1 MKTHSLLLL
10 LLSFVQVF
18 PLFGETPYKEE
29 RRVIYSSEAPER
41 PYLLQPGHSLEQTV
55 SFPKRAYP
63 SRKFLRVTGGVKMPA
78 PFQERGEEMFRR
90 SEFFIDDNLDSVV
103 TRKDRYSLYFKG
115 ENDAFER
122 YAYFR
127 VMGEALK
134 LGKLTVHLPVVRRR
148 QLTVDVKGRFGLEL
162 ELYYKKPGRAAQ
174 DIFDIP
180 DSVLFVPVP
189 VGTGKYQDVSH
200 TFTLPDNVACA
211 LLCAGGSGFSGECW
225 LEAPRLEQNG
235 KTVWHVPFTKFAQKA
250 SQVDYWVGCNLA
262 TRSWPRWRLEFDGR
276 EVFEGNIFDRAS
288 NVADFYILLP
298 GDLQG
303 TGCFKLSLLE
313 EPHRAAFPYEVRT
326 LEVIEETARDFEII
340 SVPKYV
346 SKSASFG
353 VLIET
358 NRPNVKLQVKSDAAL
373 QPATQE
379 VRFKEAGLHVVEFR
393 ADSCLT
399 DVKMEFSDGSR
410 SESAAIEQIVER
422 APENIYISSG
432 DEIYIDKQYTP
443 YSYFFKWYI
452 SQRVGNWYQFR
463 PSYQWSGCRI
473 TDPEIIGYYTHL
485 LDGLKIPYAWQA
497 EGRTLAGSRLNPSNE
512 ELASPMFRGKQ
523 AHENDGGYYYWQ
535 HFKYQGLHSDM
546 AARNR
551 PWGGIFAKHRPIYT
565 DHGTFIHYDTE
576 AVTDMA
582 DGARKLV
589 SNLRYSKG
597 ESVRHTG
604 PSSLFRYFYQ
614 AGYEWVGAEQMYG
627 PEETILSALRGASL
641 AYSRPT
647 YGSLH
652 AMQWGSGPFTD
663 PKHSLRLYLSLAVA
677 YMHGSSHINTEEALW
692 TDEFMNDR
700 YSPSGKEHLAAQH
713 RVLDFI
719 ETHSRR
725 GEFHSNI
732 AVIQGRNDAWKS
744 FGRGSLWSQE
754 GEKWKF
760 NKACES
766 FDLLKVFYP
775 DHIIDGCGPEGW
787 FTSTPYGPVDLLP
800 VEAPQDVMNRY
811 KAMIFLGWNT
821 YDKGDFERIRDYV
834 FHGGTLILSAA
845 HINACLQPDEK
856 PCFPQD
862 DAPVRELLGE
872 DYRSL
877 MQQITL
883 NYGKGKVI
891 YFPEALYPAEDKL
904 KAAYRKVMQDIA
916 ASTVHPEAENGWIEA
931 APSVGFTAW
940 QDGERRTLYVLNTD
954 WQSDEETHP
963 YTFIYGK
970 GKFRLSIAR
979 YQLGTIHCAAQLAA
993 APSSNTTDVLSIV
1006 KEADGWTVRVQT
1018 TGPDTVKFMF
1028 ASNGLEK
1035 EVSFSSPGIHVYKLS
1050 L

>member
-1 MKTHSLLLL
+1 
-10 LLSFVQVF
+10 
-18 PLFGETPYKEE
+18 
-29 RRVIYSSEAPER
+29 
-41 PYLLQPGHSLEQTV
+41 
-55 SFPKRAYP
+55 
-63 SRKFLRVTGGVKMPA
+63 
-78 PFQERGEEMFRR
+78 
-90 SEFFIDDNLDSVV
+90 
-103 TRKDRYSLYFKG
+103 
-115 ENDAFER
+115 
-122 YAYFR
+122 
-127 VMGEALK
+127 
-134 LGKLTVHLPVVRRR
+134 
-148 QLTVDVKGRFGLEL
+148 
-162 ELYYKKPGRAAQ
+162 
-174 DIFDIP
+174 
-180 DSVLFVPVP
+180 
-189 VGTGKYQDVSH
+189 
-200 TFTLPDNVACA
+200 
-211 LLCAGGSGFSGECW
+211 
-225 LEAPRLEQNG
+225 
-235 KTVWHVPFTKFAQKA
+235 
-250 SQVDYWVGCNLA
+250 
-262 TRSWPRWRLEFDGR
+262 
-276 EVFEGNIFDRAS
+276 
-288 NVADFYILLP
+288 
-298 GDLQG
+298 
-303 TGCFKLSLLE
+303 
-313 EPHRAAFPYEVRT
+313 
-326 LEVIEETARDFEII
+326 
-340 SVPKYV
+340 
-346 SKSASFG
+346 
-353 VLIET
+353 
-358 NRPNVKLQVKSDAAL
+358 
-373 QPATQE
+373 
-379 VRFKEAGLHVVEFR
+379 
-393 ADSCLT
+393 
-399 DVKMEFSDGSR
+399 
-410 SESAAIEQIVER
+410 
-422 APENIYISSG
+422 
-432 DEIYIDKQYTP
+432 
-443 YSYFFKWYI
+443 
-452 SQRVGNWYQFR
+452 
-463 PSYQWSGCRI
+463 
-473 TDPEIIGYYTHL
+473 
-485 LDGLKIPYAWQA
+485 
-497 EGRTLAGSRLNPSNE
+497 
-512 ELASPMFRGKQ
+512 
-523 AHENDGGYYYWQ
+523 
-535 HFKYQGLHSDM
+535 
-546 AARNR
+546 
-551 PWGGIFAKHRPIYT
+551 
-565 DHGTFIHYDTE
+565 
-576 AVTDMA
+576 
-582 DGARKLV
+582 
-589 SNLRYSKG
+589 
-597 ESVRHTG
+597 
-604 PSSLFRYFYQ
+604 
-614 AGYEWVGAEQMYG
+614 MYG

-811 KAMIFLGWNT
+811 NAMIFLGWNT

-877 MQQITL
+877 MQQTTL

-904 KAAYRKVMQDIA
+904 KAAYIKVMQDIA

>member
-1 MKTHSLLLL
+1 
-10 LLSFVQVF
+10 
-18 PLFGETPYKEE
+18 
-29 RRVIYSSEAPER
+29 
-41 PYLLQPGHSLEQTV
+41 
-55 SFPKRAYP
+55 
-63 SRKFLRVTGGVKMPA
+63 
-78 PFQERGEEMFRR
+78 
-90 SEFFIDDNLDSVV
+90 
-103 TRKDRYSLYFKG
+103 
-115 ENDAFER
+115 
-122 YAYFR
+122 
-127 VMGEALK
+127 
-134 LGKLTVHLPVVRRR
+134 
-148 QLTVDVKGRFGLEL
+148 
-162 ELYYKKPGRAAQ
+162 
-174 DIFDIP
+174 
-180 DSVLFVPVP
+180 
-189 VGTGKYQDVSH
+189 
-200 TFTLPDNVACA
+200 
-211 LLCAGGSGFSGECW
+211 
-225 LEAPRLEQNG
+225 
-235 KTVWHVPFTKFAQKA
+235 
-250 SQVDYWVGCNLA
+250 
-262 TRSWPRWRLEFDGR
+262 
-276 EVFEGNIFDRAS
+276 
-288 NVADFYILLP
+288 
-298 GDLQG
+298 
-303 TGCFKLSLLE
+303 
-313 EPHRAAFPYEVRT
+313 
-326 LEVIEETARDFEII
+326 
-340 SVPKYV
+340 
-346 SKSASFG
+346 
-353 VLIET
+353 
-358 NRPNVKLQVKSDAAL
+358 
-373 QPATQE
+373 
-379 VRFKEAGLHVVEFR
+379 
-393 ADSCLT
+393 
-399 DVKMEFSDGSR
+399 
-410 SESAAIEQIVER
+410 
-422 APENIYISSG
+422 
-432 DEIYIDKQYTP
+432 
-443 YSYFFKWYI
+443 
-452 SQRVGNWYQFR
+452 
-463 PSYQWSGCRI
+463 
-473 TDPEIIGYYTHL
+473 
-485 LDGLKIPYAWQA
+485 
-497 EGRTLAGSRLNPSNE
+497 
-512 ELASPMFRGKQ
+512 
-523 AHENDGGYYYWQ
+523 
-535 HFKYQGLHSDM
+535 
-546 AARNR
+546 
-551 PWGGIFAKHRPIYT
+551 
-565 DHGTFIHYDTE
+565 
-576 AVTDMA
+576 
-582 DGARKLV
+582 
-589 SNLRYSKG
+589 
-597 ESVRHTG
+597 
-604 PSSLFRYFYQ
+604 
-614 AGYEWVGAEQMYG
+614 
-627 PEETILSALRGASL
+627 
-641 AYSRPT
+641 
-647 YGSLH
+647 
-652 AMQWGSGPFTD
+652 MQWGSGPFTD

-877 MQQITL
+877 MQQTTL
-883 NYGKGKVI
+883 NYGKGKII

-904 KAAYRKVMQDIA
+904 KAAYIKVMQDIA

-931 APSVGFTAW
+931 APAVGFTAW

>member
-1 MKTHSLLLL
+1 
-10 LLSFVQVF
+10 
-18 PLFGETPYKEE
+18 
-29 RRVIYSSEAPER
+29 
-41 PYLLQPGHSLEQTV
+41 
-55 SFPKRAYP
+55 
-63 SRKFLRVTGGVKMPA
+63 
-78 PFQERGEEMFRR
+78 
-90 SEFFIDDNLDSVV
+90 
-103 TRKDRYSLYFKG
+103 
-115 ENDAFER
+115 
-122 YAYFR
+122 
-127 VMGEALK
+127 
-134 LGKLTVHLPVVRRR
+134 
-148 QLTVDVKGRFGLEL
+148 
-162 ELYYKKPGRAAQ
+162 
-174 DIFDIP
+174 
-180 DSVLFVPVP
+180 
-189 VGTGKYQDVSH
+189 
-200 TFTLPDNVACA
+200 
-211 LLCAGGSGFSGECW
+211 
-225 LEAPRLEQNG
+225 
-235 KTVWHVPFTKFAQKA
+235 
-250 SQVDYWVGCNLA
+250 
-262 TRSWPRWRLEFDGR
+262 
-276 EVFEGNIFDRAS
+276 
-288 NVADFYILLP
+288 
-298 GDLQG
+298 
-303 TGCFKLSLLE
+303 
-313 EPHRAAFPYEVRT
+313 
-326 LEVIEETARDFEII
+326 
-340 SVPKYV
+340 
-346 SKSASFG
+346 
-353 VLIET
+353 
-358 NRPNVKLQVKSDAAL
+358 
-373 QPATQE
+373 
-379 VRFKEAGLHVVEFR
+379 
-393 ADSCLT
+393 
-399 DVKMEFSDGSR
+399 
-410 SESAAIEQIVER
+410 
-422 APENIYISSG
+422 
-432 DEIYIDKQYTP
+432 
-443 YSYFFKWYI
+443 
-452 SQRVGNWYQFR
+452 
-463 PSYQWSGCRI
+463 
-473 TDPEIIGYYTHL
+473 
-485 LDGLKIPYAWQA
+485 
-497 EGRTLAGSRLNPSNE
+497 
-512 ELASPMFRGKQ
+512 MFRGKQ

-576 AVTDMA
+576 AVTDMS

-877 MQQITL
+877 MQQTTL

-904 KAAYRKVMQDIA
+904 KAAYIKVMQDIA

-1006 KEADGWTVRVQT
+1006 KESDGWTVRVQT

>member
-18 PLFGETPYKEE
+18 SLFGETPYKEE

-63 SRKFLRVTGGVKMPA
+63 TRKFLRVTGGVKMPA

-134 LGKLTVHLPVVRRR
+134 PGKLTVHLPVVRRR

-174 DIFDIP
+174 DIFDTP

-303 TGCFKLSLLE
+303 TGCFKLSLLK

-399 DVKMEFSDGSR
+399 DVKM
-410 SESAAIEQIVER
+410 
-422 APENIYISSG
+422 
-432 DEIYIDKQYTP
+432 
-443 YSYFFKWYI
+443 
-452 SQRVGNWYQFR
+452 
-463 PSYQWSGCRI
+463 
-473 TDPEIIGYYTHL
+473 
-485 LDGLKIPYAWQA
+485 
-497 EGRTLAGSRLNPSNE
+497 
-512 ELASPMFRGKQ
+512 
-523 AHENDGGYYYWQ
+523 
-535 HFKYQGLHSDM
+535 
-546 AARNR
+546 
-551 PWGGIFAKHRPIYT
+551 
-565 DHGTFIHYDTE
+565 
-576 AVTDMA
+576 
-582 DGARKLV
+582 
-589 SNLRYSKG
+589 
-597 ESVRHTG
+597 
-604 PSSLFRYFYQ
+604 
-614 AGYEWVGAEQMYG
+614 
-627 PEETILSALRGASL
+627 
-641 AYSRPT
+641 
-647 YGSLH
+647 
-652 AMQWGSGPFTD
+652 
-663 PKHSLRLYLSLAVA
+663 
-677 YMHGSSHINTEEALW
+677 
-692 TDEFMNDR
+692 
-700 YSPSGKEHLAAQH
+700 
-713 RVLDFI
+713 
-719 ETHSRR
+719 
-725 GEFHSNI
+725 
-732 AVIQGRNDAWKS
+732 
-744 FGRGSLWSQE
+744 
-754 GEKWKF
+754 
-760 NKACES
+760 
-766 FDLLKVFYP
+766 
-775 DHIIDGCGPEGW
+775 
-787 FTSTPYGPVDLLP
+787 
-800 VEAPQDVMNRY
+800 
-811 KAMIFLGWNT
+811 
-821 YDKGDFERIRDYV
+821 
-834 FHGGTLILSAA
+834 
-845 HINACLQPDEK
+845 
-856 PCFPQD
+856 
-862 DAPVRELLGE
+862 
-872 DYRSL
+872 
-877 MQQITL
+877 
-883 NYGKGKVI
+883 
-891 YFPEALYPAEDKL
+891 
-904 KAAYRKVMQDIA
+904 
-916 ASTVHPEAENGWIEA
+916 
-931 APSVGFTAW
+931 
-940 QDGERRTLYVLNTD
+940 
-954 WQSDEETHP
+954 
-963 YTFIYGK
+963 
-970 GKFRLSIAR
+970 
-979 YQLGTIHCAAQLAA
+979 
-993 APSSNTTDVLSIV
+993 
-1006 KEADGWTVRVQT
+1006 
-1018 TGPDTVKFMF
+1018 
-1028 ASNGLEK
+1028 
-1035 EVSFSSPGIHVYKLS
+1035 
-1050 L
+1050 

>member
-63 SRKFLRVTGGVKMPA
+63 TRKFLRVTGGVKMPA

-103 TRKDRYSLYFKG
+103 TRKDCYSLYFKG

-134 LGKLTVHLPVVRRR
+134 PGKLTVHLPVVRRR

-174 DIFDIP
+174 DIFDTP

-303 TGCFKLSLLE
+303 TGCFKLSLLK

-856 PCFPQD
+856 PCFLQD

-877 MQQITL
+877 MQQTTL

-904 KAAYRKVMQDIA
+904 KAAYIKVMQDIA

-1006 KEADGWTVRVQT
+1006 KESDGWTVRVQT